1 MNNIMGQSNF
11 LQALGWAVLNSLWQI
26 ALLWIV
32 YQFITG
38 VLKIK
43 NPASKSTLASLLL
56 FTGFGWF
63 IYTFFS
69 IFISET
75 ADAAIVSSG
84 FINMEG
90 NQQLNNWL
98 DQTLPVASLL
108 YLILLTLPLLHF
120 IRNYRYVQVIRQYG
134 LSKAD
139 VEWRMFVKKVAA
151 QMGIKKPVHIW
162 VSELVTS
169 PVTIGYIKPV
179 ILVPLAAVNH
189 LSTQQLE
196 AVLLHELAHIRRYD
210 YFINL
215 ILKFI
220 QSILYFNPF
229 VKAFVEI
236 VERERE
242 KSCDE
247 MVIQFQYD
255 PHGYASALLV
265 MEKTNHMPKPLA
277 VAAAG
282 KKNDLL
288 HRIEWIMGV
297 QKKPV
302 VSFNKLAGLL
312 AGLLC
317 IITLNALVILSKPT
331 AASNSISS
339 FSPVGSPFYFFAGDD
354 EKATAEPMIMAGTPT
369 NVIETNAKPI
379 HNEVAAATSTKTKL
393 KELNPE
399 EQIQALINPFAMAV
413 ANFEHPEIP
422 ELKRYQ
428 EDQVKKAIDASKKV
442 LQEGQWKTVEKN
454 IAEVFTQQQKEVL
467 KAEYMKEMSKLDL
480 NKWEEKLR
488 TAYDKVDWETVNIQ
502 LANAVNNI
510 RMDSLQYV
518 YSKALDNLCVVQD
531 QLKENKLSS
540 IPDTDITLQRV
551 EQKKNEVEKELN
563 RLRAVKAK
571 KIIRL

>member
-43 NPASKSTLASLLL
+43 NPASKSSLASLLL
-56 FTGFGWF
+56 FTGFVWF
-63 IYTFFS
+63 IFTFFS
-69 IFISET
+69 IFISES

-84 FINMEG
+84 LINMEG
-90 NQQLNNWL
+90 NQQLNDWL
-98 DQTLPVASLL
+98 DQTLPIASLL
-108 YLILLTLPLLHF
+108 YLILLLLPLLHF

-169 PVTIGYIKPV
+169 PVTIGYIKPI

-265 MEKTNHMPKPLA
+265 MEKTNHLPKPLA

-317 IITLNALVILSKPT
+317 IITLNALVILSKPSV
-331 AASNSISS
+331 ASNSISS
-339 FSPVGSPFYFFAGDD
+339 FSPVGSPFYFFTGDD
-354 EKATAEPMIMAGTPT
+354 EKAGEPMMMAENQTKE
-369 NVIETNAKPI
+369 IETTAKQ
-379 HNEVAAATSTKTKL
+379 VQQGTAAADHSTKIKS
-393 KELNPE
+393 KEPDPG
-399 EQIQALINPFAMAV
+399 EQIQALIHPFAMAV
-413 ANFEHPEIP
+413 ANFEQPEIP

-454 IAEVFTQQQKEVL
+454 IAEVFTQQQKETL

-480 NKWEEKLR
+480 DNWEQKLR

-518 YSKALDNLCVVQD
+518 YSKALNNLCVVQD
-531 QLKENKLSS
+531 QLKENKLTS
-540 IPDTDITLQRV
+540 IPDTDITLQLV
-551 EQKKNEVEKELN
+551 EQKKHEVEKELN
-563 RLRAVKAK
+563 KLKAAK
-571 KIIRL
+571 ARKIVHL